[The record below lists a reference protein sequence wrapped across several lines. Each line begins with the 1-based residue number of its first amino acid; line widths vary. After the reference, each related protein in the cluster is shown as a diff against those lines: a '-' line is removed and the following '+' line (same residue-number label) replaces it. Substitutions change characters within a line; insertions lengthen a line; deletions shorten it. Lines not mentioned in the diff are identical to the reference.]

1 MQKQHPSPH
10 MNLPISIEIYQQ
22 LLRASAGSGF
32 EKEAW
37 EIGAVAIRDW
47 MIRND
52 PDSFAMP
59 ATAGYQWKS
68 LFLPNGTLL
77 RTIFNGKNF
86 HCLVE
91 EDHIVYNGQSVSP
104 SGFANTV
111 GGVRRNAW
119 KVIWILFP
127 NSSEWKLAGTLR
139 VKKNTQ
145 IPRQSKGQRT
155 GDTAAPSGPSPHHD
169 VPASVA
175 GQPQRIEQRRQ
186 TDHGDRHELG
196 RQFAG
201 RQQDGHQP
209 TQHSVPHPTQ
219 RGMPQPGQRS
229 VPQQH
234 AKSAARHPEPQR
246 QLEPAPGQGIDG
258 AEPLLGEVGEGERVP
273 SVDLNRPDRLAD
285 DQHCHHGR
293 RRDDRREQRA
303 GQDRRHAR
311 QAVQQQR
318 AREPERAQD
327 SGPRLPAWVSMPPR
341 ADGGH
346 EPNLPRAQ
354 AWR

>member
-47 MIRND
+47 MVRND

-104 SGFANTV
+104 SGFANAV

-145 IPRQSKGQRT
+145 IPRQFKGQRT
-155 GDTAAPSGPSPHHD
+155 GDTP
-169 VPASVA
+169 
-175 GQPQRIEQRRQ
+175 
-186 TDHGDRHELG
+186 
-196 RQFAG
+196 
-201 RQQDGHQP
+201 
-209 TQHSVPHPTQ
+209 
-219 RGMPQPGQRS
+219 
-229 VPQQH
+229 H

-246 QLEPAPGQGIDG
+246 QLEPVPGHGFGSG
-258 AEPLLGEVGEGERVP
+258 APLLHEVGEGDCAPCQLHRPGRP
-273 SVDLNRPDRLAD
+273 SDE
-285 DQHCHHGR
+285 QHCRHGR
-293 RRDDRREQRA
+293 RRDDPREQRA
-303 GQDRRHAR
+303 GQDRRR
-311 QAVQQQR
+311 VQQAVQQQR
-318 AREPERAQD
+318 AREPEPVQD
-327 SGPRLPAWVSMPPR
+327 IGAKVPARVSMIPR
-341 ADGGH
+341 TDGGR